1 MTTARDFLGA
11 ASAPCQGNTA
21 TTCLYAIGGQGSNNT
36 TLNSVE
42 MYNPGTNTWTQVA
55 SLATARN
62 GLGAVS
68 GPCKGNLSAT
78 CLYAI
83 GGQDALFNSL
93 NSVEMYDPSANTWT
107 PVASLTTARRLLAAA
122 SGPCNGKLNTTCIYA
137 VGGIDVN
144 FNILG
149 SAEMYNP
156 GTNTWTTLSVS
167 LTTGRIVFG
176 ATSGPCEGNTATT
189 CLYAIGGR
197 DSNNTTLNSV
207 EMYNPGT
214 NTWTQVASLATARDA
229 LAVESAPCDGDAT
242 ATCLYAIGGEMGSST
257 GPLSSVE
264 MYNPSTNTWTPVT
277 SLNTARSILGA
288 ASGPCQGNTSAT
300 CLYAIGGQDSS
311 SKYLSS
317 VEMSGPGLTTWTP
330 VASLTTYR
338 SALGAASGPCQGN
351 TTATC
356 LYAISGYCCNQALT
370 SVEIYNPSANTWRT
384 LPASLTTGRIF
395 FGATSGPCEG
405 NTTATC
411 LYAIGGDDVSFHGM
425 SSVEMYDPSTNTWTP
440 VASLTTNR
448 SHLGAA
454 SGPCLLNATTTC
466 LYAIG
471 GYTPDPGLGG
481 QLNWT
486 KTVEMYNPSTN
497 TWTPVTSLNTARS
510 ILGAASGPCQ
520 GNTSATCLYAIG
532 GQDSSSKYLS
542 SVEMYDPSTNTWTP
556 VASLITA
563 RGYLGAASGP
573 CQGNTSATC
582 LYAIGGSNGMVLY
595 TVEMYDPSTNTWTT
609 LSTSLYTPRYELG
622 AASGP
627 CQGKTTA
634 TCLYAIGGGDANR
647 NILSSVEMFDPSGTP
662 TMAWVRH
669 FTAHRQSGTIAFQ
682 WRVPQPQGILGFNLY
697 AGAHRLNP
705 HLILAHARPQYRYR
719 VRYGGSGPF
728 SLGVT
733 LSTGQEKRVPL
744 G

>member
-1 MTTARDFLGA
+1 
-11 ASAPCQGNTA
+11 
-21 TTCLYAIGGQGSNNT
+21 
-36 TLNSVE
+36 
-42 MYNPGTNTWTQVA
+42 
-55 SLATARN
+55 
-62 GLGAVS
+62 
-68 GPCKGNLSAT
+68 
-78 CLYAI
+78 
-83 GGQDALFNSL
+83 
-93 NSVEMYDPSANTWT
+93 
-107 PVASLTTARRLLAAA
+107 
-122 SGPCNGKLNTTCIYA
+122 
-137 VGGIDVN
+137 
-144 FNILG
+144 
-149 SAEMYNP
+149 
-156 GTNTWTTLSVS
+156 
-167 LTTGRIVFG
+167 
-176 ATSGPCEGNTATT
+176 
-189 CLYAIGGR
+189 
-197 DSNNTTLNSV
+197 
-207 EMYNPGT
+207 
-214 NTWTQVASLATARDA
+214 
-229 LAVESAPCDGDAT
+229 
-242 ATCLYAIGGEMGSST
+242 
-257 GPLSSVE
+257 
-264 MYNPSTNTWTPVT
+264 
-277 SLNTARSILGA
+277 
-288 ASGPCQGNTSAT
+288 
-300 CLYAIGGQDSS
+300 
-311 SKYLSS
+311 
-317 VEMSGPGLTTWTP
+317 MSGPGLTTWTP

-384 LPASLTTGRIF
+384 LSASLTTGRIF

-425 SSVEMYDPSTNTWTP
+425 
-440 VASLTTNR
+440 
-448 SHLGAA
+448 
-454 SGPCLLNATTTC
+454 
-466 LYAIG
+466 
-471 GYTPDPGLGG
+471 
-481 QLNWT
+481 
-486 KTVEMYNPSTN
+486 
-497 TWTPVTSLNTARS
+497 
-510 ILGAASGPCQ
+510 
-520 GNTSATCLYAIG
+520 
-532 GQDSSSKYLS
+532 S